1 MSPLFNFAKSAP
13 NFFELSSISRFL
25 AGFARAPPNASD
37 VSLNNLVKVAIT
49 GFCWAATHQ
58 KIRFITHVVI

>member
-1 MSPLFNFAKSAP
+1 MSPLFSFAKSAP

-25 AGFARAPPNASD
+25 AGFARDPPNASD

-49 GFCWAATHQ
+49 GFCWAATHHR
-58 KIRFITHVVI
+58 IRSIIY